1 MRSVLLGA
9 LSRRAGASLLKICL
23 LCGWFPWLGG
33 TCGPTA
39 WGQPVS
45 PFDEAPQLSTLQL
58 NVIEGPVRARLQSVQ
73 TLLEQHDW
81 EAAIDSMRALGDE
94 SGGQLVG
101 LNSPDARFQRFVP
114 LSDRLHNMLCS
125 LPEDQS
131 MALTVYRQRVDLL
144 ARTWYER
151 GVQQHDRQ
159 LLTRLVREL
168 FSSSWGDN
176 AALALGDLAL
186 ERGEPDLAR
195 SYWRRLHRSLNA
207 EAAAEHPRRCHL
219 HGVDHSRGGGVAPGR
234 LGGTTRLPRLGDS
247 PAGGRARMLLATLL
261 EGTWARAADQ
271 YQKFCSAHPQAEGPL
286 GGRHVLYVEA
296 LGELLQQARQWP
308 IPPTS
313 PDWLT
318 FAGNPR
324 RNGVAGPVV
333 DVSLEPAWK
342 IPLDPP
348 GTFQGAAVRRGG
360 VPEVRVAETDQQL
373 CSCHP
378 VVVGSRVLVASQNR
392 LRCFELDSGRPVAW
406 ASNDAG
412 QIYPSRALALPSLR
426 QARGAVCTCR
436 VSRSPPRDRT
446 STVCCR
452 PRLLRGLRRTRTIC
466 QETGWLALICSHRAS
481 CCLRRWHLPILT
493 GSLPVHR
500 WWRGPTCTYAFGKT
514 RRYLPFMSP
523 VCAGENG
530 AGCSDLDMV
539 IRWPPRPTE
548 DRPRTC

>member
-1 MRSVLLGA
+1 M
-9 LSRRAGASLLKICL
+9 
-23 LCGWFPWLGG
+23 
-33 TCGPTA
+33 
-39 WGQPVS
+39 
-45 PFDEAPQLSTLQL
+45 
-58 NVIEGPVRARLQSVQ
+58 IEGPVRARLQSVQ

-81 EAAIDSMRALGDE
+81 EAAIDSLRALGDE

-101 LNSPDARFQRFVP
+101 LDPPDARFQRFVP
-114 LSDRLHNMLCS
+114 LSERLHSMLCS

-176 AALALGDLAL
+176 AVLALGDLAL

-207 EAAAEHPRRCHL
+207 EAAAEIRA
-219 HGVDHSRGGGVAPGR
+219 VATSTASTSVGE
-234 LGGTTRLPRLGDS
+234 GESLPGDS
-247 PAGGRARMLLATLL
+247 AGPPVYPDSEIPLPEVRARMLLATLL

-348 GTFQGAAVRRGG
+348 GTFQGAAVRRWG

-378 VVVGSRVLVASQNR
+378 VVIGSRVLVASQNR
-392 LRCFELDSGRPVAW
+392 LRCFELASGRPVSW
-406 ASNDAG
+406 ASNEAG
-412 QIYPSRALALPSLR
+412 QIYPSRAL
-426 QARGAVCTCR
+426 
-436 VSRSPPRDRT
+436 SPAELAA
-446 STVCCR
+446 SVW
-452 PRLLRGLRRTRTIC
+452 RGLHVPRFTLTA
-466 QETGWLALICSHRAS
+466 EGSHVYCLLSAAAVEGFEAS
-481 CCLRRWHLPILT
+481 TDDLPGNRLVGVDLQSQGQLLFAPVAPPDRHWFFAGAPLVEAADVYVCLWENAAVPAIHVACLR
-493 GSLPVHR
+493 
-500 WWRGPTCTYAFGKT
+500 
-514 RRYLPFMSP
+514 
-523 VCAGENG
+523 GENG
-530 AGCSDLDMV
+530 AGCSDSDMV
-539 IRWPPRPTE
+539 IRWPPRPTAG
-548 DRPRTC
+548 RHRTC